1 MSSWGPKPFDNDSA
15 LDWFAEVTTR
25 GAAEVCR
32 VLEIV
37 ADADPDEYV
46 DVDDASVAIAAAT
59 IVAACSGSP
68 DARLPHAVHAWVQ
81 ANAAAFGPHDLD
93 LACRAVERVH
103 LGPSEVLELWD
114 TDPKWREEIR
124 NLVARLGPRRSTG
137 RPPSPTGVPH
147 AHLKQA
153 LLTFLG
159 ARGLEATEA
168 QRARIWASQDL
179 AEIQRWLAHV
189 VETSSVTALL
199 DE

>member
-68 DARLPHAVHAWVQ
+68 DARLPHA
-81 ANAAAFGPHDLD
+81 
-93 LACRAVERVH
+93 
-103 LGPSEVLELWD
+103 
-114 TDPKWREEIR
+114 
-124 NLVARLGPRRSTG
+124 
-137 RPPSPTGVPH
+137 
-147 AHLKQA
+147 HLKQA
-153 LLTFLG
+153 LLTVLG